1 MTAIRRRLLPATARR
16 LFADA
21 GPPRLWVVSAFAA
34 GAALGLVLTYQ
45 HVRPTISAALVV
57 FIVTIPALLDTD
69 GWRIR
74 LGMAW
79 LALEQRRRMPDLP
92 RTPRAAD
99 RWLAEHTTTDSPLLR
114 ASILM
119 TAGRNA
125 DARQTLEA
133 APRDTAED
141 RARISRMLAAI
152 DGLETGTLDPG
163 PALAAIEE
171 LPPDLRRYHRLSL
184 AWSVAWVESAQR
196 RPWRRAFAEASRGIR
211 PGEIPTRILIGL
223 SAYELLAT
231 LVVALVVVVA
241 LAIGWR

>member
-16 LFADA
+16 LMADA
-21 GPPRLWVVSAFAA
+21 GPPLPWVRVAFVAA
-34 GAALGLVLTYQ
+34 AVVGIVLTYQ
-45 HVRPTISAALVV
+45 HVSPPIIAVLVV
-57 FIVTIPALLDTD
+57 FIVTIPAILDTD

-99 RWLAEHTTTDSPLLR
+99 QWLEQHDRTDSPLLR
-114 ASILM
+114 AAVQM

-133 APRDTAED
+133 APRESAED
-141 RARISRMLAAI
+141 RARIARMLAAI

-163 PALAAIEE
+163 SALAAIEE

-184 AWSVAWVESAQR
+184 AWSVAWVESTQR
-196 RPWRRAFAEASRGIR
+196 RPWRRAFAQASRGVG
-211 PGEIPTRILIGL
+211 PSEIPTRILVGL

-231 LVVALVVVVA
+231 LLVALVVVVA
-241 LAIGWR
+241 LAIGWH